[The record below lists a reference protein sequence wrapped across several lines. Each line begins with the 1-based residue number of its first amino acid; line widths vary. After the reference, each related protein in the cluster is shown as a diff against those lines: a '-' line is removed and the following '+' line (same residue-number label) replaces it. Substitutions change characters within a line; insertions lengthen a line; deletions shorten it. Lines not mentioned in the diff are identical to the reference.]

1 VQTSLKSN
9 HANNAA
15 QLRLN
20 RRNNAKQVLVK
31 KRNAIAS
38 AARIFSGI
46 DGAPRIVAVI
56 PLSEDVGTRN
66 LVRALAETI
75 EISAEDCPEDGLW
88 RMRYG
93 TFFFFEVHIET
104 HFS

>member
-1 VQTSLKSN
+1 MQTLLKSN

-20 RRNNAKQVLVK
+20 RRNNAKQVLAK

-56 PLSEDVGTRN
+56 PLSEDVGTKN

-88 RMRYG
+88 RMRYV
-93 TFFFFEVHIET
+93 TFFEVHIEI